1 MTRLLIYRYL
11 LQHRKQWRDSWLRG
25 ADMAAFPKKEK
36 EKKEHRMRTIKK
48 YSPQFPLMGG
58 KEAGVFL
65 VVGEASKT

>member
-1 MTRLLIYRYL
+1 MVTRGGHGSLSKR
-11 LQHRKQWRDSWLRG
+11 RK
-25 ADMAAFPKKEK
+25 
-36 EKKEHRMRTIKK
+36 KKEHRMRTIKK